1 MAESERL
8 HQRSRHSRRVAILA
22 LALLIGGVLAVYALA
37 PRILPDAPVSS
48 FYVGF
53 CCLVILLF
61 LVRRLVWELLP
72 GVARL
77 WIAKNIQFRDSFDT
91 YGRLIAAAERRDSGA
106 PDLSIF
112 HVHVSRRDKVSGRV
126 AALWA
131 TVLVI
136 ALFVPYGIFVILG
149 GAALL
154 AVALHLRNS
163 SKWEQLRD
171 HTVEIVDHE
180 LRQKNSTGKV
190 VGRIDMA
197 RPFTYEYL
205 DKATGFAI
213 YQLRQDDQRLEFT
226 SDVPMAKYLVRDL
239 LRADWPPVDRLS
251 M

>member
-8 HQRSRHSRRVAILA
+8 HQRSRNRRRVAILT
-22 LALLIGGVLAVYALA
+22 LALLIGGVLALYALA
-37 PRILPDAPVSS
+37 PRMLPDAPASS

-53 CCLVILLF
+53 YCLGILLF
-61 LVRRLVWELLP
+61 LVRRLVWKLLP
-72 GVARL
+72 GVARS
-77 WIAKNIQFRDSFDT
+77 WIAENIQLRDSFDT
-91 YGRLIAAAERRDSGA
+91 FGRLIADAEKRDPGA

-112 HVHVSRRDKVSGRV
+112 HAHASRRDKVSGRV

-131 TVLVI
+131 AVLFI
-136 ALFVPYGIFVILG
+136 ALFVPYGILVILG
-149 GAALL
+149 GVTLL
-154 AVALHLRNS
+154 AVVLPLRKS

-171 HTVEIVDHE
+171 HTVEIVNHE
-180 LRQKNSTGKV
+180 LRQKNSAGEV
-190 VGRIDMA
+190 VGRIDIA

-205 DKATGFAI
+205 DNATGFAI

-226 SDVPMAKYLVRDL
+226 SDTPMAKYVVRDL